1 MVEKKISSETRWR
14 WWWWWGC
21 LRCGICKQK
30 RESEM
35 QMQMQMQLIS
45 PVNAGR
51 KEGMKGVVAVVHT
64 SIGHERRC
72 ED

>member
-1 MVEKKISSETRWR
+1 MVEKKISSETRW
-14 WWWWWGC
+14 WWGC
-21 LRCGICKQK
+21 FRCGICKQK

-35 QMQMQMQLIS
+35 QMQLIS
-45 PVNAGR
+45 PVNARR
-51 KEGMKGVVAVVHT
+51 KEGMKGVVAVVLT

>member
-1 MVEKKISSETRWR
+1 MQTETRI
-14 WWWWWGC
+14 GDADADA
-21 LRCGICKQK
+21 
-30 RESEM
+30 E
-35 QMQMQMQLIS
+35 QMQLIS

-51 KEGMKGVVAVVHT
+51 KEGMIGVVAVVLT